1 MATAN
6 EHFDAAN
13 AAWENVD
20 KEQMFPETLTTAHS
34 LLAIAGFLK
43 IIAENTT
50 PS

>member
-13 AAWENVD
+13 VAWGNVD
-20 KEQMFPETLTTAHS
+20 KEQMAPETLTTAHS

-43 IIAENTT
+43 ILADNSTT
-50 PS
+50 S